1 MSILESCVEFT
12 GPIWERY
19 IHHPWIEAL
28 FAGKLSEEQFIY
40 WLAQD
45 LPYLGELTVTV
56 AFPKVPPHN
65 PWAKLE
71 MEYLA
76 RASTSRVERRLLD
89 RYGDFALTRWAARPK
104 REAFLNFL
112 ARTIYEGPF
121 GEICCAHYACFCF
134 CHTFGQRSERQDVS
148 HLPALQ
154 RDWVQQFNDP
164 FFSSLEAAT
173 AAGIEEAGEYG
184 SEHQRERLRWIFLRG
199 TQHQIATFDAAWN
212 LSDPWAGEGEE
223 VGVMAGAPG
232 FVPGELTR

>member
-1 MSILESCVEFT
+1 MTTLEECIEFA
-12 GPIWERY
+12 GPAWERY
-19 IHHPWIEAL
+19 TRHPWIEAL
-28 FAGKLSEEQFIY
+28 FAGELSEERFNY

-65 PWAKLE
+65 PWARLE

-89 RYGDFALTRWAARPK
+89 EYGDFALTRWAARPR

-112 ARTIYEGPF
+112 ARTLYEGTF

-134 CHTFGQRSERQDVS
+134 CNTFGRRYLSEQPAG
-148 HLPALQ
+148 LPGLQ
-154 RDWVQQFNDP
+154 RDWVNQFNDP
-164 FFSSLEAAT
+164 FFRSLEAAT
-173 AAGIEEAGEYG
+173 AAGIDEAGQFG

-223 VGVMAGAPG
+223 RGVMAGRPNY
-232 FVPGELTR
+232 P